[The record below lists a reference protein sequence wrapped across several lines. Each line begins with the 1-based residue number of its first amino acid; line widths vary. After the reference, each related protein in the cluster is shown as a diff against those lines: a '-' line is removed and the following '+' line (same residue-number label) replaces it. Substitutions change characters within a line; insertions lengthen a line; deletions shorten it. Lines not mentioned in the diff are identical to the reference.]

1 MKKLG
6 DILEFGCYAFKFF
19 EQFNGLAIDCVSAL
33 RFPPSVVLLVT
44 NDKIVVV
51 HVDTDK
57 HALEIYDSIEE
68 AVKNVRKRYGEVV
81 VRKLLR
87 EALNPKYSFK
97 QLEARLKEIFEEK

>member
-1 MKKLG
+1 LKKLI
-6 DILEFGCYAFKFF
+6 DILEFGCYAFKFYD
-19 EQFNGLAIDCVSAL
+19 QFDGLAIDCVSAL
-33 RFPPSVVLLVT
+33 RFPPSVVLLLT

-57 HALEIYDSIEE
+57 HALEIYDSVEE
-68 AVKNVRKRYGEVV
+68 AVEKIMKRYGDVV

-97 QLEARLKEIFEEK
+97 QLEAKLKEIFEEK